1 MWQEFWADMVSPPTI
16 AFAVL
21 NGLGLAVL
29 LWSGRRAQARRAAAL
44 GQASASGHASAR
56 TRRGGGR

>member
-1 MWQEFWADMVSPPTI
+1 MVSPPSI

-21 NGLGLAVL
+21 NGLGLAAL